1 MYVYMLACPFTHL
14 VSIYPDGM
22 SALLVGAV
30 PCIYWPVLTGI
41 DEILTANWKWAL
53 ETTKKKAG
61 HSSGTS
67 AGILEGRSWIF
78 SLAGYWVGRGWLNTH
93 TIFTKL
99 DSAETIFKLWR
110 SFLSVSILHG
120 LIDRFIYKKNEIFDT
135 TCHLFITR
143 IERYYGRFFF
153 KYISFNLKISSKLAL

>member
-1 MYVYMLACPFTHL
+1 MFFFILVPIFKEWIIIVNGNSIWQTNFIFLFLWCMYVYMLACPFTHL

-41 DEILTANWKWAL
+41 DEILTTNWKWAL
-53 ETTKKKAG
+53 ETTIKKAG
-61 HSSGTS
+61 HSSGKS

-78 SLAGYWVGRGWLNTH
+78 SLAGVWVGRGWLNTH

-99 DSAETIFKLWR
+99 DSAEIIFKLWI
-110 SFLSVSILHG
+110 LSQRKYTAWSDWSIYL
-120 LIDRFIYKKNEIFDT
+120 
-135 TCHLFITR
+135 
-143 IERYYGRFFF
+143 
-153 KYISFNLKISSKLAL
+153 